1 MVRTQITLSDDLVRN
16 VQVGSVK
23 IDRDI
28 LMFDE
33 YVARHGAPIG
43 AVGYSRSFNHMTTVI
58 VTKKDLSAV
67 RIPLN
72 EETESEYTVDK
83 YTDLVNVLKNVT
95 GSE

>member
-1 MVRTQITLSDDLVRN
+1 MNSTQQINKEQYENEIVVYTPKEIGKSLKLGKNRAYE
-16 VQVGSVK
+16 
-23 IDRDI
+23 
-28 LMFDE
+28 LMNSKTFPS
-33 YVARHGAPIG
+33 YRINNKL
-43 AVGYSRSFNHMTTVI
+43 F

>member
-1 MVRTQITLSDDLVRN
+1 
-16 VQVGSVK
+16 
-23 IDRDI
+23 
-28 LMFDE
+28 
-33 YVARHGAPIG
+33 
-43 AVGYSRSFNHMTTVI
+43 MTTVI